1 MTVAAKRNIFMHARS
16 YLQGQSHVKDIHQRK
31 LLVQSVVEGTRLHQ
45 KQGDTVTTLQ
55 ENVAEQQE
63 RRKAEEKELE
73 AQRLLEE
80 AAKEE
85 VVEVLEVEYHAANST
100 LTSVGFLHSQVAKLE
115 TLAKSYKDESLIATA
130 VSSAQNCVSL
140 LMTLKSKISDDE
152 DMLQYIREARFS
164 ADELS
169 VSLLHDL
176 QGEIAKMREA
186 LQSAKETARAESVQ
200 SEQQKDVLQMVGSI
214 YEDML
219 KLQVSAFGTASGP
232 LGRES
237 EEVEA
242 AETEVPTEQAVPQD
256 AAPAEDAED
265 ATASAA
271 EASETLEALEAVS
284 ATAEGPAE
292 EEGAPEQDTSE
303 CGGDA
308 GTSTVST
315 ALPALG
321 AFAMQEDAQPD
332 DPQLEDPQ
340 PEDPQLEDLH
350 PEAERSELPQLAGS
364 HTADAG
370 KRPSQA
376 SEGVKVADAP
386 VPLPKIGSTEV
397 VDSALATAEPQTPR
411 DATML
416 PCAAAPPATVPE
428 GAVPEGAAAVRK
440 ARKKRLI
447 MAPKVRLPPL
457 AALNRKNTGDLD
469 WNMEHLNEAEMKL
482 LTSVLA
488 EDGVHHSQ
496 SVVVSPKKER
506 LWKEVWGLE
515 DARHTRFTS
524 APAPPFPVCP
534 PVPEVLEEAP
544 ESTVELVE
552 AVVKPRKV
560 RTLTDLWDWSDW
572 SDWDLRDLRYGSC
585 KKGSVRQRM
594 AQLG

>member
-85 VVEVLEVEYHAANST
+85 VVEVLEV
-100 LTSVGFLHSQVAKLE
+100 AKLE

-152 DMLQYIREARFS
+152 DMLKYIREARFS

-186 LQSAKETARAESVQ
+186 LQSAKETARAESVE

-219 KLQVSAFGTASGP
+219 KFQVSAFGTASGP

-271 EASETLEALEAVS
+271 EASETLEALEAVA

-292 EEGAPEQDTSE
+292 EEGAPEEEASE
-303 CGGDA
+303 CSGDA

-321 AFAMQEDAQPD
+321 AFAMQE

-560 RTLTDLWDWSDW
+560 RTLTHLSDWSDW
-572 SDWDLRDLRYGSC
+572 SDWDLRGSC

>member
-85 VVEVLEVEYHAANST
+85 VVEVLEV
-100 LTSVGFLHSQVAKLE
+100 AKLE

-152 DMLQYIREARFS
+152 DMLKYIREARFS

-186 LQSAKETARAESVQ
+186 LQSAKETARAESVE

-271 EASETLEALEAVS
+271 EASETLEALEAVA

-292 EEGAPEQDTSE
+292 EEGAPEEEASE

-321 AFAMQEDAQPD
+321 AFAMQE

-560 RTLTDLWDWSDW
+560 RTLTHLSDWSDW
-572 SDWDLRDLRYGSC
+572 SDWDLRGSC
-585 KKGSVRQRM
+585 KKARYVNEWPNLGESMFFTGPFLVRLAMPRC
-594 AQLG
+594 